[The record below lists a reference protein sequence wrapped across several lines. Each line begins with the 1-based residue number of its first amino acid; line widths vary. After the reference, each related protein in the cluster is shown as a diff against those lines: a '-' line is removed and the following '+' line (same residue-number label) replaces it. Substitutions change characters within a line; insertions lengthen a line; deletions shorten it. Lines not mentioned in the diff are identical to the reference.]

1 MPGSSPS
8 PPAATGLRWVDRLAI
23 RKIVRECQ
31 NSMHGRGP
39 GVSLAELGSFSVF
52 VDHVSEELM
61 MPDRGVEQG
70 HRGGAVGWWVV
81 SRLGRLAVWR

>member
-1 MPGSSPS
+1 LVWVGQTGFVD
-8 PPAATGLRWVDRLAI
+8 AAPLSLFKGYRVP
-23 RKIVRECQ
+23 CQ

-70 HRGGAVGWWVV
+70 HRVGPWGGGWC
-81 SRLGRLAVWR
+81 RGLFG